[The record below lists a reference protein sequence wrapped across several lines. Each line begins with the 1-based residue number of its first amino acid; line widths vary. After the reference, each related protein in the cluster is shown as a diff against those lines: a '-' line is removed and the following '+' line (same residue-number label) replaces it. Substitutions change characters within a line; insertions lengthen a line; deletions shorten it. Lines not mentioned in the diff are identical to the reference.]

1 MIRAQK
7 FSTNAQLTRKHSPLT
22 YQERINFPAARAAGK
37 AVTPNPYYKLVSQVG
52 MYE

>member
-7 FSTNAQLTRKHSPLT
+7 FSTNAQLTRKHLPPT
-22 YQERINFPAARAAGK
+22 YQERINSPAATAGET
-37 AVTPNPYYKLVSQVG
+37 VNPNPYYKLASQVG